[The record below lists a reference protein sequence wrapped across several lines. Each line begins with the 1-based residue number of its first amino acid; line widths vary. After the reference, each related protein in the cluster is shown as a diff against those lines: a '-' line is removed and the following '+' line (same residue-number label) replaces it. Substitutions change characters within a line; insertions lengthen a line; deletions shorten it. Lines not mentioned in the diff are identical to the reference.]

1 MLTIGVLGGI
11 TWHSAAEYYRLL
23 NTLVNERA
31 GGIHAAR
38 CVLFSVDVG
47 EIDPLLH
54 AERWEDAGRLLA
66 ADATAVEA
74 AGADVFGLA
83 CNTLHAAWETIV
95 ADVAIPCVHIGDALA
110 DAVARDGRQR
120 VALLG
125 TSHTMR
131 QPFMRDRILD
141 RGIEV
146 VTPGDELYARI
157 DHTIFDEFTHGVFS
171 DETRRFYLETIGE
184 LDADAVVFACTEIG
198 LLLPPDDVDVPV
210 YDTARTHAEALVD
223 YALNSA

>member
-1 MLTIGVLGGI
+1 VRTIGVLGGI

-23 NTLVNERA
+23 NSLVNERA

-47 EIDPLLH
+47 EVDPLLH

-66 ADATAVEA
+66 PDAAAVQA

-95 ADVAIPCVHIGDALA
+95 ADVTIPTIHIGDALA
-110 DAVARDGRQR
+110 DALARDRRAR

-125 TSHTMR
+125 TTHTMLL
-131 QPFMRDRILD
+131 PFMRERILA
-141 RGIEV
+141 RGIDV
-146 VTPGDELYARI
+146 VTPPVETHERI
-157 DHTIFDEFTHGVFS
+157 DHTIFEEFSRGAFT
-171 DETRRFYLETIGE
+171 DDTRRFYIETIGA
-184 LDADAVVFACTEIG
+184 LDVDSVAFACTEIG
-198 LLLPPDDVDVPV
+198 LLLQSDDVAVPV
-210 YDTARTHAEALVD
+210 YDTARTHARALVD
-223 YALNSA
+223 YALNSV

>member
-1 MLTIGVLGGI
+1 MRTIGVLGGI

-54 AERWEDAGRLLA
+54 AERWEEAGHLLA
-66 ADATAVEA
+66 PDAKAVEA

-95 ADVAIPCVHIGDALA
+95 ADIRIPTVHIGDALA
-110 DAVARDGRQR
+110 DALARDGRER

-125 TSHTMR
+125 TTHTMLL
-131 QPFMRDRILD
+131 PFMRDRILAH
-141 RGIEV
+141 GIEV
-146 VTPGDELYARI
+146 VTPPVETHARI
-157 DHTIFDEFTHGVFS
+157 DHTIFEEFSRGVFS
-171 DETRRFYLETIGE
+171 EETRRFYLETIGS
-184 LDADAVVFACTEIG
+184 LDVDAVAFACTEIG
-198 LLLPPDDVDVPV
+198 LLLEPGDVAVPV

-223 YALNSA
+223 YALNSV

>member
-1 MLTIGVLGGI
+1 VRTIGVLGGI

-23 NTLVNERA
+23 NSLVNERA

-47 EIDPLLH
+47 TVDPLLH

-66 ADATAVEA
+66 PDARAVEA

-83 CNTLHAAWETIV
+83 CNTLHAAWDTIV
-95 ADVAIPCVHIGDALA
+95 AEVTIPTIHIGDALA
-110 DAVARDGRQR
+110 DALSHDGRSR

-125 TSHTMR
+125 TTHTMLL
-131 QPFMRDRILD
+131 PFMRERIVA

-146 VTPGDELYARI
+146 VLPPAELHARI
-157 DHTIFDEFTHGVFS
+157 DHTIFEEFSRGVFT
-171 DETRRFYLETIGE
+171 DETRRFYVDTIGA
-184 LDADAVVFACTEIG
+184 LDVDSVAFACTEIG
-198 LLLPPDDVDVPV
+198 LLVAPGDVEVPV
-210 YDTARTHAEALVD
+210 YDTARTHAQALVD
-223 YALNSA
+223 YALNSV